1 MILGYHVTD
10 GWPQRRYRVRGKW
23 FPGAEGPSD
32 LFFGLPTYA
41 PGTIVV
47 ILPQFNQVSVVRGL
61 VKRTASRW
69 SLSPTR
75 YRFRSVLNGSG
86 DYVKV

>member
-1 MILGYHVTD
+1 MRMAGPNDVTESRVS
-10 GWPQRRYRVRGKW
+10 GFLAPRVPQIC
-23 FPGAEGPSD
+23 FSAC
-32 LFFGLPTYA
+32 PTYA
-41 PGTIVV
+41 LGTIVV
-47 ILPQFNQVSVVRGL
+47 VLPQFNQVSVVRGL